1 MKVDVV
7 DDLVGGTAI
16 VLQDVVVR
24 GARGDGEFLEH
35 GQHFGH
41 LVVGNIVEFGAVVFG
56 DDQLLV
62 VISVGSV
69 PGEWRDGAYCVAGGE
84 GVDV

>member
-7 DDLVGGTAI
+7 DDLVGGPAI
-16 VLQDVVVR
+16 VLQDVVVG
-24 GARGDGEFLEH
+24 GARRDGEFLEH

-41 LVVGNIVEFGAVVFG
+41 LVVGDVVEFGAVVFG
-56 DDQLLV
+56 DDQLLGCGQCQECGV
-62 VISVGSV
+62 V
-69 PGEWRDGAYCVAGGE
+69 RDEAYCVAGGK